1 MWYTGQLT
9 ALWFLSDVPDFDV
22 NWEDS
27 DNQPSNFKV
36 QETEKQKQKKTLYT
50 KLFFSNHW
58 GTNTTPGFIS
68 TYTVRT
74 LVS

>member
-27 DNQPSNFKV
+27 DNQPSKFKV
-36 QETEKQKQKKTLYT
+36 QETEKQKQKQRKENPVY
-50 KLFFSNHW
+50 
-58 GTNTTPGFIS
+58 
-68 TYTVRT
+68 
-74 LVS
+74 